1 MVWQT
6 NKNKVALMASES
18 VHGMWS
24 SRLMFI
30 LAAAG
35 SAVGLGNIWRF
46 PYLAGENGGGV
57 FVLVYLG
64 CIFLIG
70 IPIMSAEILLGRAGR
85 QSPINT
91 MRELTTASGANP
103 LWQGVGWMGAIAGFM
118 ILSFYAVIA
127 GWAISYIFQM
137 GSGAFTG
144 ADADFVTSAFASF
157 TGNVWSVVG
166 WHAVFMAVTIFITAR
181 GVGEGLETTVKYLM
195 PALFVLLVVLVI
207 YAAATSGHFMEG
219 ASFLFSLNFEK
230 FSWGAVL
237 SAMGQAFFTLSLGM
251 GAIMAYGAYMPKS
264 ASVLGTATT
273 IALLDTGVALMSGL
287 VIFPLVFAN
296 GLESSAGPGL
306 MFITLPLAFGQ
317 MAGGHIFGV
326 VFFVLV
332 TFAAITSAISLV
344 EPAVAW
350 VVEKMNTSRV
360 VGAVAVGGLAWLV
373 GLGSAFSTNIWADV
387 KIVGDM
393 NFFDTMDYV
402 SNNIM
407 LPLGGVFIA
416 LFAGWILDK
425 KILEDQMSR
434 DTAFYP
440 LWRFLTRFIAPAAV
454 SLVFILTFV

>member
-1 MVWQT
+1 
-6 NKNKVALMASES
+6 MASES
-18 VHGMWS
+18 IHGMWS

-91 MRELTTASGANP
+91 MRDLTATSGANR

-127 GWAISYIFQM
+127 GWVISYIFQM
-137 GSGAFTG
+137 GSGMFTG
-144 ADADFVTSAFASF
+144 ADADFVTGAFTSF

-166 WHAVFMAVTIFITAR
+166 WHALFMATTIFITAR

-195 PALFVLLVVLVI
+195 PALFVLLVVLLI
-207 YAAATSGHFMEG
+207 YAATTSGHFMEG
-219 ASFLFSLNFEK
+219 VSFLFSMNFEK
-230 FSWGAVL
+230 FSWNAGL

-251 GAIMAYGAYMPKS
+251 GAIMAYGAYMPED
-264 ASVLGTATT
+264 ASILGTATT

-287 VIFPLVFAN
+287 IIFPLVFAN

-317 MAGGHIFGV
+317 MAGRDV
-326 VFFVLV
+326 V
-332 TFAAITSAISLV
+332 
-344 EPAVAW
+344 AV
-350 VVEKMNTSRV
+350 VVHPVADLRRTRKGRV
-360 VGAVAVGGLAWLV
+360 VAIVAIASTLGERVPVVVRLVRPGQPGPGRIVAVVVQSVTDLRRTRKGRVVRIVTIRTGNEPVAV
-373 GLGSAFSTNIWADV
+373 TIGFARRHRRPRDV
-387 KIVGDM
+387 VAVVVHPVKPIKQPW
-393 NFFDTMDYV
+393 
-402 SNNIM
+402 S
-407 LPLGGVFIA
+407 LSPLTKGHCFI
-416 LFAGWILDK
+416 
-425 KILEDQMSR
+425 
-434 DTAFYP
+434 
-440 LWRFLTRFIAPAAV
+440 
-454 SLVFILTFV
+454 

>member
-1 MVWQT
+1 
-6 NKNKVALMASES
+6 MASES
-18 VHGMWS
+18 IHGMWS

-91 MRELTTASGANP
+91 MRELTATSGANR

-127 GWAISYIFQM
+127 GWVISYIFQM

-144 ADADFVTSAFASF
+144 ADADFVTGAFTSF

-166 WHAVFMAVTIFITAR
+166 WHALFMATTIFITAR

-207 YAAATSGHFMEG
+207 YAATTSGHFMEG
-219 ASFLFSLNFEK
+219 VSFLFSLNFEK
-230 FSWGAVL
+230 FSWSAVL
-237 SAMGQAFFTLSLGM
+237 SATGQAFFTLSLGM
-251 GAIMAYGAYMPKS
+251 GAIMAYGAYMPKD
-264 ASVLGTATT
+264 ASILGTATT

-317 MAGGHIFGV
+317 MVGGQIFGV
-326 VFFVLV
+326 VFFILV
-332 TFAAITSAISLV
+332 TFAAITSSISLV

-360 VGAVAVGGLAWLV
+360 VAAVAVGGLAWLV

-387 KIVGDM
+387 TIVGGM
-393 NFFDTMDYV
+393 TFFDTMDYV
-402 SNNIM
+402 ANNIM
-407 LPLGGVFIA
+407 LPLGGVLIA

-425 KILEDQMSR
+425 KIVEDQMSGE
-434 DTAFYP
+434 TTFYP
-440 LWRFLTRFIAPAAV
+440 LWRFLTRFVAPAAV
-454 SLVFILTFV
+454 SLVFVMTFI